1 MKVKYGKQVEIEN
14 IVDEQIDLFLFANN
28 IEKRKFCSF
37 KKILSNNN
45 LINSI
50 SMYYPNSDLENIKN
64 TENVVINSHTEIIN
78 LLDEKLLK
86 IDKDEIIL
94 FIDYS
99 CMTKSWYYSILLY
112 LSNRDLPFKKIK
124 TFFSYTPS
132 IYSEPMPPKH
142 NTDIQPLP
150 GKYRIPDN
158 KPKAL
163 IVCLGYEQNKA
174 QGIID
179 QLDPKLTYIFFTDPA
194 LDPKFVKTI
203 KDNNKNILDQGKNII
218 TFPFDNLLYLERELT
233 SLYYLLKDEYN
244 IIIAPLGPKPFTFVA
259 MMMSIVYDD
268 IDIWRVG
275 SGFDINKY
283 DREPFDPSKFIVS
296 EIIFESSDSGC

>member
-1 MKVKYGKQVEIEN
+1 MKVKYGKQIEIDN
-14 IVDEQIDLFLFANN
+14 IVDEHIDLFLFANN

-37 KKILSNNN
+37 EKILSNNK
-45 LINSI
+45 IEKSI
-50 SMYYPNSDLENIKN
+50 SIHYPKSNIENVKKAENI
-64 TENVVINSHTEIIN
+64 VINSHTEIIK
-78 LLDEKLLK
+78 LLDEKLQIINK
-86 IDKDEIIL
+86 EEIII

-112 LSNRDLPFKKIK
+112 LSNRSLPFKKIK

-132 IYSEPMPPKH
+132 VYSEPMPPKH

-194 LDPKFVKTI
+194 LDSKFVETI
-203 KDNNKNILDQGKNII
+203 KNNNKNILEQDKNII
-218 TFPFDNLLYLERELT
+218 TFPFDNLLYLESELT

-259 MMMSIVYDD
+259 MMMSIVYDE

-275 SGFDINKY
+275 SGFDINEY
-283 DREPFDPSKFIVS
+283 EREPFEPSKFIVS
-296 EIIFESSDSGC
+296 EIIFENSDF

>member
-1 MKVKYGKQVEIEN
+1 MRVKFGKQIN
-14 IVDEQIDLFLFANN
+14 LDEVTNTVIDVFLFANN
-28 IEKRKFCSF
+28 IEKRKDTAYNQ
-37 KKILSNNN
+37 ILINNN
-45 LINSI
+45 ILKTYSF
-50 SMYYPNSDLENIKN
+50 YYPNSEFENI
-64 TENVVINSHTEIIN
+64 ENVEEIIIHDHKQVVSF
-78 LLDEKLLK
+78 LKEKISSIEK
-86 IDKDEIIL
+86 EEITI

-99 CMTKSWYYSILLY
+99 CMTKSWYYSIILY
-112 LSNRDLPFKKIK
+112 LSKVNTNFKKVRA
-124 TFFSYTPS
+124 FFSYTPS
-132 IYSEPMPPKH
+132 VYSEPLPPKP

-179 QLDPKLTYIFFTDPA
+179 QLDPKLTYIFYTKPA
-194 LDPKFVKTI
+194 LDNQFVETI
-203 KDNNKNILDQGKNII
+203 QRNNSKILDQDKNIV
-218 TFPFDNLLYLERELT
+218 TYPFDNLLYLERELT

-244 IIIAPLGPKPFTFVA
+244 IIIAPLGPKPFTFIS
-259 MMMSIVYDD
+259 MMMSIIYPE

-283 DREPFDPSKFIVS
+283 EREPFDPPQFIVN
-296 EIIFESSDSGC
+296 EVLFEKD

>member
-1 MKVKYGKQVEIEN
+1 MEN
-14 IVDEQIDLFLFANN
+14 IVNESIDLFLFANN
-28 IEKRKFCSF
+28 VEKRKLCALKQVATFNEVKEVIS
-37 KKILSNNN
+37 INYPSSNVDNIENTRNIIINN
-45 LINSI
+45 HN
-50 SMYYPNSDLENIKN
+50 
-64 TENVVINSHTEIIN
+64 EIIN
-78 LLDEKLLK
+78 LLEEEFSKNN
-86 IDKDEIIL
+86 KDEITL

-99 CMTKSWYYSILLY
+99 CMTKSWYYTILLY
-112 LSNRDLPFKKIK
+112 LSNRTLNFKKIRAL
-124 TFFSYTPS
+124 FSYTPS
-132 IYSEPMPPKH
+132 VYSEPMPPKH

-163 IVCLGYEQNKA
+163 IVCLGYEENKA

-179 QLDPKLTYIFFTDPA
+179 QLDPKITYLFFTDPA
-194 LDPKFVKTI
+194 LDPKFVETI
-203 KDNNKNILDQGKNII
+203 KNSNKNILDQDKNII
-218 TFPFDNLLYLERELT
+218 KFPFDNLQYLERELT

-259 MMMSIVYDD
+259 MMMSIIYDE

-283 DREPFDPSKFIVS
+283 DRAPFEPSKFIIS
-296 EIIFESSDSGC
+296 EIIFEN

>member
-1 MKVKYGKQVEIEN
+1 MKVKYGKQTNIES
-14 IVDEQIDLFLFANN
+14 IVDQKIDIFLFANN
-28 IEKRKFCSF
+28 IEKRKLCSL

-45 LINSI
+45 TIQKTISI
-50 SMYYPNSDLENIKN
+50 YYPNSDIEHI
-64 TENVVINSHTEIIN
+64 ENVENVIIDNHNEVIDLLEKELSKITKEEIV
-78 LLDEKLLK
+78 
-86 IDKDEIIL
+86 L

-99 CMTKSWYYSILLY
+99 CMTKSWYYSIILY
-112 LSNRDLPFKKIK
+112 LSNRSLPFKNIK

-132 IYSEPMPPKH
+132 IYSEPMSPKH

-194 LDPKFVKTI
+194 LDPRFVETI
-203 KDNNKNILDQGKNII
+203 KSNNKNILERDKNII
-218 TFPFDNLLYLERELT
+218 TYPFDNLLYLERELT

-259 MMMSIVYDD
+259 MMMSIIYDE

-283 DREPFDPSKFIVS
+283 EREPFEPSKFIVN
-296 EIIFESSDSGC
+296 EIIFENSYIK